1 MTLSI
6 HTRLDYDFAEP
17 TDVLLQLEAAILPEQ
32 VVEAPRIALTPVEH
46 FARVP
51 GHDGIG
57 DRIWLHLRGRLSIDY
72 SAMVTPRRL
81 VPDWRELPAVATHRL
96 PGETVQYLLPSRYCP
111 SDKFELLVESEFAGT
126 SGGARI
132 GAIRD
137 WIAGA
142 LTYRSGSSTSATDA
156 LDAYAMREGVCRDFA
171 HVLVALAR
179 ASAIPARF
187 VSVYAP
193 DVTPQDFHAVAEVFL
208 ADGAG
213 GGAWHLVDATGM
225 AEAGDIAKIA
235 VGRDAADVS
244 FLTSYGQASLVR
256 LEVAVSRV

>member
-6 HTRLDYDFAEP
+6 RTTLEYDFAQA
-17 TDVLLQLEAAILPEQ
+17 TDVLLQLEAAMIPEQ
-32 VVEAPRIALTPVEH
+32 VVQSARIALTPVEH
-46 FARVP
+46 FARVA
-51 GHDGIG
+51 GQDGIG
-57 DRIWLHLRGRLSIDY
+57 DRIWLHLQGRLCVDY
-72 SAMVTPRRL
+72 SATVTPQRL
-81 VPDWRELPAVATHRL
+81 VPDWRALPAMPTHKL

-111 SDKFELLVESEFAGT
+111 SDKFEILVEDEFAGT
-126 SGGARI
+126 TGGARI

-137 WIAGA
+137 WIAGT

-156 LDAYAMREGVCRDFA
+156 LDAFVMREGVCRDFA

-193 DVTPQDFHAVAEVFL
+193 DVVPQDFHAVAEVFL
-208 ADGAG
+208 DGV
-213 GGAWHLVDATGM
+213 WHLVDPTGM
-225 AEAGDIAKIA
+225 AEAGDMAKIG

-244 FLTSYGQASLVR
+244 FLTSYGQASLVSLR
-256 LEVAVSRV
+256 VEVDRV

>member
-6 HTRLDYDFAEP
+6 RTTLEYDFAEA
-17 TDVLLQLEAAILPEQ
+17 TDVLLQLEAAMIPEQ
-32 VVEAPRIALTPVEH
+32 VVHSARIALTPVEH
-46 FARVP
+46 FARVA
-51 GHDGIG
+51 GQDGIG
-57 DRIWLHLRGRLSIDY
+57 DRIWLHLQGRLSVDY
-72 SAMVTPRRL
+72 SATVTPQRL
-81 VPDWRELPAVATHRL
+81 VPDWRALPAMPTHKL

-111 SDKFELLVESEFAGT
+111 SDKFEILVEDEFAGT
-126 SGGARI
+126 TGGARI

-156 LDAYAMREGVCRDFA
+156 LDAFVMREGVCRDFA

-193 DVTPQDFHAVAEVFL
+193 DVVPQDFHAVAEVFL
-208 ADGAG
+208 D
-213 GGAWHLVDATGM
+213 GAWHLVDPTGM
-225 AEAGDIAKIA
+225 AEAADMAKIG

-244 FLTSYGQASLVR
+244 FLTSYGQASLVSLR
-256 LEVAVSRV
+256 VEVERV

>member
-6 HTRLDYDFAEP
+6 RTRLEYDFAEA
-17 TDVLLQLEAAILPEQ
+17 TDVLLQLEAAMIPEQ
-32 VVEAPRIALTPVEH
+32 VVHSARIALTPVEH
-46 FARVP
+46 FARVA
-51 GHDGIG
+51 GQDGIG
-57 DRIWLHLRGRLSIDY
+57 DRIWLHLQGRLSVDY
-72 SAMVTPRRL
+72 SATVTPQRL
-81 VPDWRELPAVATHRL
+81 VPDWRALPAMPTHKL

-111 SDKFELLVESEFAGT
+111 SDKFEILVEDEFAGT
-126 SGGARI
+126 AGGARI

-137 WIAGA
+137 WIAAA

-156 LDAYAMREGVCRDFA
+156 LDAFVMREGVCRDFA

-193 DVTPQDFHAVAEVFL
+193 DVVPQDFHAVAEVFL
-208 ADGAG
+208 D
-213 GGAWHLVDATGM
+213 GAWHLVDPTGM
-225 AEAGDIAKIA
+225 AEAADMAKIG

-244 FLTSYGQASLVR
+244 FLTSYGQASLVSLR
-256 LEVAVSRV
+256 VEVNRV

>member
-6 HTRLDYDFAEP
+6 RTTLEYDFAEA
-17 TDVLLQLEAAILPEQ
+17 TDVLLQLEVAMIPEQ
-32 VVEAPRIALTPVEH
+32 VVHSARIALTPVEH
-46 FARVP
+46 FARVA
-51 GHDGIG
+51 GQDGIG
-57 DRIWLHLRGRLSIDY
+57 DRIWLHLQGRLSVDY
-72 SAMVTPRRL
+72 SATVTPRRL
-81 VPDWRELPAVATHRL
+81 VPDWRALPAMPTHKL

-111 SDKFELLVESEFAGT
+111 SDKFEILVEDEFAGT
-126 SGGARI
+126 TGGARI

-156 LDAYAMREGVCRDFA
+156 LDAFVMREGVCRDFA

-193 DVTPQDFHAVAEVFL
+193 DVVPQDFHAVAEVFL
-208 ADGAG
+208 D
-213 GGAWHLVDATGM
+213 GAWHLVDPTGM
-225 AEAGDIAKIA
+225 AEAADMAKIG

-244 FLTSYGQASLVR
+244 FLTSYGQASLVSLR
-256 LEVAVSRV
+256 VEVERV

>member
-32 VVEAPRIALTPVEH
+32 TVASPRIALTPVEH
-46 FARVP
+46 FARVS

-57 DRIWLHLRGRLSIDY
+57 DRIWLHLQGRLSVDY
-72 SAMVTPRRL
+72 SAIVTPQRMIA
-81 VPDWRELPAVATHRL
+81 DWRALPAVPTHLL

-111 SDKFELLVESEFAGT
+111 SDKFELLVEEEFAGT
-126 SGGARI
+126 TGGARI

-142 LTYRSGSSTSATDA
+142 LTYRSGSTTSATDA
-156 LDAYAMREGVCRDFA
+156 LDAYVMREGVCRDYA
-171 HVLVALAR
+171 HVMVALAR

-193 DVTPQDFHAVAEVFL
+193 DVVPQDFHAVAEVFL
-208 ADGAG
+208 D
-213 GGAWHLVDATGM
+213 GAWHLVDATEM
-225 AEAGDIAKIA
+225 AEASDIAKIGI
-235 VGRDAADVS
+235 GRDAADVS
-244 FLTSYGQASLVR
+244 FLTSYGQASLVS
-256 LEVAVSRV
+256 LKVEVSRV

>member
-1 MTLSI
+1 MAMTLSI
-6 HTRLDYDFAEP
+6 RTRLDYDFAEA
-17 TDVLLQLEAAILPEQ
+17 TDVLLQLEAAMIPEQ
-32 VVEAPRIALTPVEH
+32 IVHSAHIAISPVEH
-46 FARVP
+46 FARVE
-51 GHDGIG
+51 GQDAIG
-57 DRIWLHLRGRLSIDY
+57 DRIWLHLQGRLSVDY
-72 SAMVTPRRL
+72 TASVTPQRL
-81 VPDWRELPAVATHRL
+81 VPDWRALPAMQPHKL

-111 SDKFELLVESEFAGT
+111 SDKFEALVEAEFGGL

-137 WIAGA
+137 WIAGGMA
-142 LTYRSGSSTSATDA
+142 YRAGTSTSATDA
-156 LDAYAMREGVCRDFA
+156 MDAYVTREGVCRDFA

-193 DVTPQDFHAVAEVFL
+193 DVVPQDFHAVAEVFL
-208 ADGAG
+208 

-225 AEAGDIAKIA
+225 AEAADMAKIG

-244 FLTSYGQASLVR
+244 FLTSYGQAELVSLRV
-256 LEVAVSRV
+256 EVERV

>member
-17 TDVLLQLEAAILPEQ
+17 TDILLQLEAAILPEQ
-32 VVEAPRIALTPVEH
+32 VVASPRIALTPVEH
-46 FARVP
+46 FARVE
-51 GHDGIG
+51 GQDGIG
-57 DRIWLHLRGRLSIDY
+57 DRIWLHLQGRLSVDY
-72 SAMVTPRRL
+72 SAIVTPQRL
-81 VPDWRELPAVATHRL
+81 VPDWRALPAMSPHKL

-111 SDKFELLVESEFAGT
+111 SDKFEILVEDEFAGT
-126 SGGARI
+126 IGGARI

-142 LTYRSGSSTSATDA
+142 MTYRSGSSTSATDA
-156 LDAYAMREGVCRDFA
+156 LDAFVMREGVCRDYA
-171 HVLVALAR
+171 HILVALAR

-193 DVTPQDFHAVAEVFL
+193 DVVPQDFHAVAEVFL
-208 ADGAG
+208 D
-213 GGAWHLVDATGM
+213 GAWHLVDPTGM
-225 AEAGDIAKIA
+225 AEAADMAKIG

-244 FLTSYGQASLVR
+244 FLTSYGQASLVS
-256 LEVAVSRV
+256 LQVEVSRV